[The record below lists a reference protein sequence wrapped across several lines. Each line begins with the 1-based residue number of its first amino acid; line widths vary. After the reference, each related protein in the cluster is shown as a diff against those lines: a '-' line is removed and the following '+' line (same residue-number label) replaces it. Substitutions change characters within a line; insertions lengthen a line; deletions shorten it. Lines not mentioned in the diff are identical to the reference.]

1 MQRNRPKQGVEG
13 GNRRPTR
20 NDYATV
26 ERRAPDCEFVI
37 RKLDTGVRLCYT
49 LAVKYVFSRYLW
61 ENLTVY

>member
-49 LAVKYVFSRYLW
+49 LAVKYVFSR
-61 ENLTVY
+61 